1 MQKTIIDLS
10 KVNPAGNTT
19 YSAPL
24 PTPDLLP
31 LIAIPFNGEYQLVPG
46 QDKKLQSLKELG
58 ILAHPCLLI
67 DRETSMDTVAFLGD
81 VLTALFD

>member
-1 MQKTIIDLS
+1 MQKTIVDLS
-10 KVNPAGNTT
+10 KVLPAENTT

-31 LIAIPFNGEYQLVPG
+31 LIAIPFDGEFQLVPG

-58 ILAHPCLLI
+58 IIAHPCLLI
-67 DRETSMDTVAFLGD
+67 DGEIGVDKVAFLGN
-81 VLTALFD
+81 VLTAVLD